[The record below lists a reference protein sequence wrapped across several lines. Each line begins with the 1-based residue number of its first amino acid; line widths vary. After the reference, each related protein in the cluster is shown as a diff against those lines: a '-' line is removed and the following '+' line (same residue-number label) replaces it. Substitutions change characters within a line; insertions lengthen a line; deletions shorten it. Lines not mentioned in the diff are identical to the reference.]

1 MKAKMVF
8 PKKVLILS
16 FVIIVIG
23 LLGYFLFLK
32 KPSEGSSS
40 QPYENLSPTEVQEKK
55 PEETPLSVKVVPARR
70 GELIVKLKSPGE
82 AVTERKIVMQSEVA
96 GVLKKLNVRES
107 QHVREGEV
115 LAELDDQEYR
125 LNLEKIEALRLKYLS
140 ELFLER
146 QFAGPEKELSRDS
159 LEKINK
165 ARENLD
171 QASYL
176 FHKGLISREDFEK
189 AKKDYELT
197 LIDTGGKKEE
207 IMASSKGLTQA
218 EIDVKIAQIELEKTK
233 IKAPFSGI
241 ITGIQVSPQE
251 HIERGRDLFTL
262 VNINQIKVQAKVLES
277 EMGKMET
284 GRKVDLKFS
293 AYPQRVFKGRVEAIS
308 PVINSQ
314 DRTCT
319 VDISVDNP
327 EEKLKPGMHAEVE
340 IAAEIYKD
348 RLLVPQEAVLVR
360 SGRKLVFVVEK
371 GLAKWRYV
379 EVGLESEDYAE
390 VLDGVKEGDSVIVE
404 GHFIL
409 GHDARVQ
416 IVN

>member
-1 MKAKMVF
+1 MII
-8 PKKVLILS
+8 PKKTLS
-16 FVIIVIG
+16 LSLVIMVIG

-40 QPYENLSPTEVQEKK
+40 QPPENLSPSEVQEKN
-55 PEETPLSVKVVPARR
+55 PEETSLPVKVVPARR

-82 AVTERKIVMQSEVA
+82 AVTEQKIVMQSEAA
-96 GVLKKLNVRES
+96 GVLKKLNVREG

-140 ELFLER
+140 ELFLEK

-159 LEKINK
+159 LEKISK
-165 ARENLD
+165 ARENLN
-171 QASYL
+171 QASSL
-176 FHKGLISREDFEK
+176 FQKDLISREGFEK

-197 LIDTGGKKEE
+197 LIETGEKKQE

-218 EIDVKIAQIELEKTK
+218 EIDAKIAQMELDKTK

-251 HIERGRDLFTL
+251 HIERGRELFTL
-262 VNINQIKVQAKVLES
+262 VNINKIKVQAKVLES
-277 EMGKMET
+277 EMGKIEI
-284 GRKVDLKFS
+284 RRNVDLKFS

-308 PVINSQ
+308 PIINPQ
-314 DRTCT
+314 DKTCT

-327 EEKLKPGMHAEVE
+327 EERLKPGMHADVE
-340 IAAEIYKD
+340 IVAEIYED

-360 SGRKLVFVVEK
+360 SGRKLVFVVEN
-371 GLAKWRYV
+371 GLAKWRYI

-390 VLDGVKEGDSVIVE
+390 VLDGVKEGESVIVE
-404 GHFIL
+404 GHFTL
-409 GHDARVQ
+409 AHDARVQ
-416 IVN
+416 NVN